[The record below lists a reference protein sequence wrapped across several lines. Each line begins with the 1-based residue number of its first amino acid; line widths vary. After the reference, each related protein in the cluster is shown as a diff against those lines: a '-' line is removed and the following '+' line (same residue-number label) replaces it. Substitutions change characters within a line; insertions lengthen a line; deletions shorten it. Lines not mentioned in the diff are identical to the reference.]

1 MITTWGPTA
10 TCSSLNVLPPFSTG
24 RTTLE
29 RALELRDAH
38 AARDGAPP
46 PQPAPAM
53 AISGPVL
60 VKRMP
65 RGLLRISRRDVVR
78 VLLQYRGA
86 GSKASTGSRGRC
98 PRRSV
103 HETQQRA
110 VDQQHHGRRDV
121 AAQEV
126 NTVSRCALSSFAGD
140 AKRSECGPVRSDA
153 QIQLRSRAGLRT
165 RRPSFVPTAS
175 GSEVIPISICLA
187 VLVMQVRPP
196 RGVAELGQLQ
206 DHYHQNDNDQDP
218 DDHPDDS
225 SVHFASFDPP
235 ADPPLQIQLL
245 DMSLWLVSRSEPGP
259 GRFSRT

>member
-38 AARDGAPP
+38 AAQDGAPP

-65 RGLLRISRRDVVR
+65 RRLLRISRRDVVR
-78 VLLQYRGA
+78 VLLRYRGA
-86 GSKASTGSRGRC
+86 GSNGQHRLSWPV

-110 VDQQHHGRRDV
+110 ADQQHHGRGDV
-121 AAQEV
+121 APQEV
-126 NTVSRCALSSFAGD
+126 NTVSRCALSSLA
-140 AKRSECGPVRSDA
+140 
-153 QIQLRSRAGLRT
+153 T
-165 RRPSFVPTAS
+165 RRDRNVVPFGVTPRSNCDRGRLPEASAIVGAYGFWLGGHPYFDMPSRPRYASPTA
-175 GSEVIPISICLA
+175 
-187 VLVMQVRPP
+187 
-196 RGVAELGQLQ
+196 
-206 DHYHQNDNDQDP
+206 
-218 DDHPDDS
+218 
-225 SVHFASFDPP
+225 
-235 ADPPLQIQLL
+235 
-245 DMSLWLVSRSEPGP
+245 
-259 GRFSRT
+259 